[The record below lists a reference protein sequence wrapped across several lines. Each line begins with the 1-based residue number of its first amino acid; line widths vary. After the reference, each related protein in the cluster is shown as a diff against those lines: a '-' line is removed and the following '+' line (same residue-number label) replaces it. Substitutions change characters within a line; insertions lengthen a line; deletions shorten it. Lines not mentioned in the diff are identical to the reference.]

1 VRAVTFDAR
10 IRAQRALRLKLPG
23 HQHSRAAAASRGIGS
38 EIRTLVRA
46 VACFV
51 NDGTLFAAAFCELGL
66 QPADLL
72 Y

>member
-1 VRAVTFDAR
+1 VRAINFDAR
-10 IRAQRALRLKLPG
+10 IRAQRALRLRVPVD
-23 HQHSRAAAASRGIGS
+23 QHSRAAAASRGIGS
-38 EIRTLVRA
+38 EFRTLVRT